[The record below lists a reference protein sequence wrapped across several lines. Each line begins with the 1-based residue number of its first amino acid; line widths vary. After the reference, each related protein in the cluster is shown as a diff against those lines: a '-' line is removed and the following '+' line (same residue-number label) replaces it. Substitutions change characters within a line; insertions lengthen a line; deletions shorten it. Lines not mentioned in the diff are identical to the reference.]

1 MAVYCWLVLIGT
13 EAARG
18 DKVID
23 TKLEAAAV
31 TLRVALDCCTPDVA
45 VMVTVPELEP
55 VAMPEELMPATL
67 ESEEIHRAELVMS
80 FEVES
85 E

>member
-1 MAVYCWLVLIGT
+1 MYCWLVLIGT

-23 TKLEAAAV
+23 TRLEAAAV
-31 TLRVALDCCTPDVA
+31 TLRAALDCWVPDLA
-45 VMVTVPELEP
+45 VMMTVPELEP
-55 VAMPEELMPATL
+55 TAMPEELMLATL
-67 ESEEIHRAELVMS
+67 ESEETHCAELVMS
-80 FEVES
+80 FELES